1 MSIHKSVFSEFKRDI
16 LSAFNDAPPFF
27 KAFFKLLISMVVVG
41 FTIGVLFYSSV
52 MILALAAAWHFIT
65 VS

>member
-1 MSIHKSVFSEFKRDI
+1 MSIHESVFSEFKRDI

-27 KAFFKLLISMVVVG
+27 KTFFKLLISMVAVG
-41 FTIGVLFYSSV
+41 FTVGVLFCSSV
-52 MILALAAAWHFIT
+52 MILALAAAFHFIT